1 MKEFEV
7 WTEGYNDM
15 GNIGRAS
22 FHGKFK
28 GETFKDAVIAFR
40 DTLTDQ
46 HSINCI
52 DIERMCFWACRFYD
66 NEADARKLYG

>member
-15 GNIGRAS
+15 GNIGRAA

-28 GETFKDAVIAFR
+28 GETFKDAIVAFR
-40 DTLTDQ
+40 DTLTDEY
-46 HSINCI
+46 SFKCI
-52 DIERMCFWACRFYD
+52 DIDRMMFWGCQFFD
-66 NEADARKLYG
+66 NEADARKSFG